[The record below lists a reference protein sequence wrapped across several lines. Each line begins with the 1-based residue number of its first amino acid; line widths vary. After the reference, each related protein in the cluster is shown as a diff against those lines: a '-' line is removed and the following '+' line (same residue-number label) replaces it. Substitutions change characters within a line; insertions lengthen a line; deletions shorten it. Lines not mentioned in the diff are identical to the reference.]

1 VAGYQ
6 LTQGQMNAIREVVRA
21 ERMRFRSED
30 SIRPRDQKQGDL
42 CVILDA
48 ALAVATNSKTG
59 PTSGLATVCVW
70 STTTSDFTEAIP
82 RKQIT
87 VYNHSESTAHA
98 LNTFGVARWI
108 MGHWWFFGDCAAM
121 ASRGS

>member
-30 SIRPRDQKQGDL
+30 SARPRQQYQAPRV
-42 CVILDA
+42 VILDE

-59 PTSGLATVCVW
+59 ATSGLATVCYWSDTDEEFAESDPAQQLTVW
-70 STTTSDFTEAIP
+70 
-82 RKQIT
+82 
-87 VYNHSESTAHA
+87 NHSESSDHA
-98 LNTFGVARWI
+98 VDTFGVAHWI
-108 MGHWWFFGDCAAM
+108 SGHWMFFGDCDAM
-121 ASRGS
+121 AAR